1 MIYRKT
7 RNRIILG
14 VVLVGTMLAGA
25 SSLVLAQDTAKL
37 VEERCTECHTTE
49 RWKNKK
55 KTEKQW
61 TQIIDQ
67 MVRYG
72 AQLNDSEAALTVE
85 YLTAMSS
92 GKIKQPTTT
101 TTKVRPKPVV
111 STTVEGNDANALK
124 TTTTVT
130 EPPTT
135 TTLVTTPTTVL
146 AVAVTPPTNNVPG
159 QQAETG
165 VEMVWYLLGGG
176 MLLGS
181 GISLRNKDKQLNS

>member
-7 RNRIILG
+7 HNRIILG
-14 VVLVGTMLAGA
+14 VVLVGVMLAGA
-25 SSLVLAQDTAKL
+25 SSIVLAQDTAKL
-37 VEERCTECHTTE
+37 VEERCTECHTAD

-61 TQIIDQ
+61 TQIIDE

-72 AQLNDSEAALTVE
+72 AQLNDSEAGLTVE
-85 YLTAMSS
+85 YLTAMSQ

-111 STTVEGNDANALK
+111 TTTVEGKDANALK

-135 TTLVTTPTTVL
+135 TTSVTPTTVL
-146 AVAVTPPTNNVPG
+146 AEVVTPPVDSVPG
-159 QQAETG
+159 EQAETG

-181 GISLRNKDKQLNS
+181 GISLRNKDKQLDS

>member
-1 MIYRKT
+1 V
-7 RNRIILG
+7 L
-14 VVLVGTMLAGA
+14 LVGAMLAGA
-25 SSLVLAQDTAKL
+25 SSLALAQDTAAL
-37 VEERCTECHTTE
+37 VEERCTECHPAE
-49 RWKNKK
+49 KRWKNVK

-61 TQIIDQ
+61 TRIIDQ

-72 AQLNDSEAALTVE
+72 AQLNDAETALTVE
-85 YLTAMSS
+85 YLTAMSK
-92 GKIKQPTTT
+92 GTIKQPTTT
-101 TTKVRPKPVV
+101 TTKIIPKPVV
-111 STTVEGNDANALK
+111 TTTVEGKDAHALK

-146 AVAVTPPTNNVPG
+146 AVAVAPPTENVPG

-181 GISLRNKDKQLNS
+181 GISLRNKNKQLDS